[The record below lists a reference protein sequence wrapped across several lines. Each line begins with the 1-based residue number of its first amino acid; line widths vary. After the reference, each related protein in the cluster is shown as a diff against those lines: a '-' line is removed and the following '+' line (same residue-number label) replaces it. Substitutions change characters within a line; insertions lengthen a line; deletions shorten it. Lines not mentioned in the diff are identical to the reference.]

1 MAKKTFE
8 FWYDET
14 YTYKAWIEAD
24 SEEEAY
30 ELINQVEMSEIEIT
44 DLPKFQ
50 NKDKGYTLT
59 FDVLVKESI

>member
-1 MAKKTFE
+1 MAVYE

-24 SEEEAY
+24 SQEEADA
-30 ELINQVEMSEIEIT
+30 LIEQVEGGELEIT

-50 NKDKGYTLT
+50 NKDKGYELT
-59 FDVLVKESI
+59 IGALMKEAD

>member
-24 SEEEAY
+24 SQEEAD
-30 ELINQVEMSEIEIT
+30 ELINQVEMSEMEIT

-59 FDVLVKESI
+59 VGMLQEAN

>member
-24 SEEEAY
+24 SQEEADL
-30 ELINQVEMSEIEIT
+30 LIEQVEEGELEIT

-59 FDVLVKESI
+59 IGMLKETN

>member
-1 MAKKTFE
+1 MSKKRYE

-24 SEEEAY
+24 SAEEAS
-30 ELINQVEMSEIEIT
+30 ELVNQVEFGELDINA
-44 DLPKFQ
+44 LPAFV

-59 FDVLVKESI
+59 FGDLIEEAK